1 MHCAL
6 FKVPVLLL
14 FTLAPLSAPF
24 AMEDPPAR
32 VVDLDPLVI
41 SATRTPLA
49 LSRQSSA
56 VTVLGRR
63 EIEASGAR
71 DLADLLEQVPAL
83 DVSRAGGPGGTATLR
98 LRGMGDAQVLLLVD
112 GVEQNDPSNPGRSV
126 DLSTLPLGQVER
138 VEIVRGPQSTL
149 HGADAMAGVVHVLTR
164 REPNAMHARV
174 GVGSAGE
181 QRVEAALSRRL
192 GEWSLAVDGS
202 QRLVRGRSAAQDPL
216 GQDEDGLAG
225 RTLGARVDF
234 MPYEGLLLSARGG
247 MESSRVDLDNFGGLG
262 GDDPNSVGR
271 TRRWHGALEGE
282 MAHHGGLS
290 RLALWLQD
298 TRRQYHNAV
307 DATHPQESLEAEY
320 QGRILHAVVEHNQGL
335 PWGHQMLAALEWEG
349 EAADA
354 QATSVGPWGPYAESL
369 PRTWSIGRALV
380 LQDQWSQG
388 PARLAMALR
397 KDWNHSGP
405 EALTGRLSA
414 GLGVLRASLSTGFK
428 APSLYQ
434 RHSIYG
440 SPDLQAEESRG
451 WDAGVDL
458 HADLVRI
465 SMGCFQTRVRRQIEF
480 GADWHYHNISRATH
494 QGVEIE
500 ATGSMGAT
508 RWSAALQQ
516 QTSVDEEGRSLP
528 RRPRT
533 RARVGLGRQVKIL
546 DADLIWRWEGARKD
560 VAFDPLTWEQR
571 PVELGAAGLVDLRLR
586 RRMGAFSTVL
596 AVDNL
601 FARHHQEV
609 LGYTPAGRQW
619 HVDLEWSR

>member
-1 MHCAL
+1 MVSGL
-6 FKVPVLLL
+6 VLLSL
-14 FTLAPLSAPF
+14 LLSFPTIL
-24 AMEDPPAR
+24 PPVAWAQEASLSR

-71 DLADLLEQVPAL
+71 DLADLLDQVPAL
-83 DVSRAGGPGGTATLR
+83 EVSRAGGPGGTATLR

-112 GVEQNDPSNPGRSV
+112 GVEQNDPSNPGRAV
-126 DLSTLPLGQVER
+126 DLSTLPLGRVER
-138 VEIVRGPQSTL
+138 VEIVRGPQSAM
-149 HGADAMAGVVHVLTR
+149 HGADAMAGVVQVLTR
-164 REPNAMHARV
+164 SEPNALQARA
-174 GVGSAGE
+174 GVGSEGE

-192 GEWSLAVDGS
+192 GAWRLALDGS

-216 GQDEDGLAG
+216 GQDEDGLAS
-225 RTLGARVDF
+225 RTLGARVD
-234 MPYEGLLLSARGG
+234 LLPRPGVRLSARAG
-247 MESSRVDLDNFGGLG
+247 MERSRMDLDNFGGLG

-271 TRRWHGALEGE
+271 TRRWHGALDGE
-282 MAHHGGLS
+282 VAHLGGLS

-298 TRRQYHNAV
+298 TQREYHNAL
-307 DATHPQESLEAEY
+307 DAAHPLESLEAQY
-320 QGRILHAVVEHNQGL
+320 RGRILHAAVEHSLAL
-335 PWGHQMLAALEWEG
+335 PGGHQVLAALEWEG

-354 QATSVGPWGPYAESL
+354 QASSAGPWGPSSESL
-369 PRTWSIGRALV
+369 PRTWSIGRSLV
-380 LQDQWSQG
+380 LQDLWSDG
-388 PARLAMALR
+388 PARLGLALR
-397 KDWNHSGP
+397 KDWSHGGP

-434 RHSIYG
+434 LHSIYG

-458 HADLVRI
+458 IGDQARI
-465 SMGCFQTRVRRQIEF
+465 SLGCFQTRVRRQIEF
-480 GADWHYHNISRATH
+480 GADWRYHNISRATH
-494 QGVEIE
+494 QGVEVE
-500 ATGSMGAT
+500 AAGPLGAF

-516 QTSVDEEGRSLP
+516 QESVDEARRPLP

-533 RARVGLGRQVKIL
+533 RARLGLGQQGKVL
-546 DADLIWRWEGARKD
+546 GVDLVWRWEGSRRD

-586 RRMGAFSTVL
+586 RRMGPFTTAL

-609 LGYTPAGRQW
+609 LGYSAAGRQW